1 MNADS
6 KAPRNSLA
14 PNNATI
20 RHEEVET
27 FETRSCITNIT
38 DCFVPLVSYVFFSFC
53 LLRFVPVL
61 FDFCLPIYT
70 LLAVSLAYSIRLL
83 AFVRRPS
90 TEAPSAKDVGDMV
103 AYVMPRAIRRITPRR
118 LRARHRSGASIFER
132 ASHTGYRLTVR
143 VVTHPK
149 KSFQDKN
156 VILVAS
162 FMMTV
167 FHALLLYSRYLN
179 TRLINYVNL
188 LFSDLS
194 NP

>member
-1 MNADS
+1 M
-6 KAPRNSLA
+6 
-14 PNNATI
+14 
-20 RHEEVET
+20 
-27 FETRSCITNIT
+27 
-38 DCFVPLVSYVFFSFC
+38 
-53 LLRFVPVL
+53 
-61 FDFCLPIYT
+61 YT

-90 TEAPSAKDVGDMV
+90 TEAPSAKYVGDMV

-167 FHALLLYSRYLN
+167 FHALLLYSRYLS
-179 TRLINYVNL
+179 TRLIKNANL
-188 LFSDLS
+188 LFFDLS

>member
-1 MNADS
+1 MNADP

-38 DCFVPLVSYVFFSFC
+38 DCFVPLVSYVSSFC
-53 LLRFVPVL
+53 LLRFLFPVL
-61 FDFCLPIYT
+61 FDFRLPIYT
-70 LLAVSLAYSIRLL
+70 LLSVSLAYSIRLL
-83 AFVRRPS
+83 VFVRRPS

-132 ASHTGYRLTVR
+132 ASHTL
-143 VVTHPK
+143 VT
-149 KSFQDKN
+149 
-156 VILVAS
+156 A
-162 FMMTV
+162 
-167 FHALLLYSRYLN
+167 
-179 TRLINYVNL
+179 
-188 LFSDLS
+188 
-194 NP
+194 